1 MMPSTGYST
10 NGSSAV
16 ADRGMASVIHQ
27 VAISTATA
35 AMWVTSGLE
44 EPRPINRV
52 TQNRIGPNRRP
63 ILWLV
68 DFGSEETSTGTV
80 LA

>member
-1 MMPSTGYST
+1 MMPSRGYST

-35 AMWVTSGLE
+35 AILVTAGLE
-44 EPRPINRV
+44 DSRSRNRV
-52 TQNRIGPNRRP
+52 TQNRTGPNRRP
-63 ILWLV
+63 I
-68 DFGSEETSTGTV
+68 F
-80 LA
+80 

>member
-1 MMPSTGYST
+1 MMPSTGYIT

-35 AMWVTSGLE
+35 AMRVTSGLE
-44 EPRPINRV
+44 GSRSRNRV
-52 TQNRIGPNRRP
+52 TQNRTGPNRRP
-63 ILWLV
+63 IL
-68 DFGSEETSTGTV
+68 
-80 LA
+80 